1 MGHKENHATENG
13 ETVSQAAREEKLSEL
28 EILRQSVEEKKK
40 LADDYY
46 DQLLRLKAEFE
57 NFRRRTEREKQN
69 HVMWGKEDI
78 LLKQVSI
85 LDVLEQAL
93 QSART
98 STNVESIRK
107 GLELIT
113 QEFVRMMGSEGITA
127 VDPKGVKFDP
137 QVHEALEYVDSA
149 EPDGTIVAVLQKGY
163 TINGRVMRPA
173 RVQVAKN
180 VAPQEPSGTPEAID
194 TSEQEA

>member
-1 MGHKENHATENG
+1 MSHNTNHTPENG
-13 ETVSQAAREEKLSEL
+13 EAVSQSAREEKLSEL
-28 EILRQSVEEKKK
+28 EILSQSVEEKKK

-46 DQLLRLKAEFE
+46 DQLLRLRAEFE

-78 LLKQVSI
+78 LLKQISI

-93 QSART
+93 QSSRT
-98 STNVESIRK
+98 STNIESIRK

-127 VDPKGVKFDP
+127 VDPKGTKFDP

-163 TINGRVMRPA
+163 ILNGRVMRPA

-180 VAPQEPSGTPEAID
+180 AAQEPSGTPDETI
-194 TSEQEA
+194 TENQ